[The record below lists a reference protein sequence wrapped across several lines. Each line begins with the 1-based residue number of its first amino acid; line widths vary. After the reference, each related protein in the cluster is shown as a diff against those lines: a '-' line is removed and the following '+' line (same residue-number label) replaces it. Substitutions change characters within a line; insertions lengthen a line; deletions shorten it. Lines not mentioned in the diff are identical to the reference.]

1 MWKNEGIFSHRSR
14 ANNKKRK
21 NVCTQRSEKSSPS
34 LCAPQDK
41 FCCRNLF
48 LGPGRREN
56 GLDGLIKKS
65 DEGAALEFFCLFWFS
80 LSLSPRLVTINFLA
94 RKFEAWEMPRFQLS
108 AQTLV
113 SSSKH
118 NQLLIRKHF
127 FLSLS
132 LGTFLLET
140 FFLAQATAIRWEA
153 RKKSFLKFNYSR
165 KTFELFSAVFIHR
178 DSLSLVEWKILSLA
192 YFFFWGRLV
201 IKARAKK

>member
-14 ANNKKRK
+14 VNNKKRK

-132 LGTFLLET
+132 RHISSWNFFFGTGNSDSVRSKKKKLFEVQLFTKNFWVIQRSFHSPRLAFASWMKNSFSCLL
-140 FFLAQATAIRWEA
+140 
-153 RKKSFLKFNYSR
+153 
-165 KTFELFSAVFIHR
+165 
-178 DSLSLVEWKILSLA
+178 
-192 YFFFWGRLV
+192 FFWGRLV
-201 IKARAKK
+201 IKARANK